1 MASEYLKWK
10 ARNEKPREKTVLTPA
25 EKRANWWD
33 YHKWHVGIGIVLLLI
48 MFDLAKSALHIG
60 EPQYDYQIAYVGS
73 RTLPT
78 DTVSAAETAFAA
90 LGEDANGDG
99 KVTVRLNQ
107 YAETGKTDQDTA
119 AYSAASSVK
128 LMADLESCDS
138 FFFLLEDPD
147 RFQEQYE
154 ALSLPDGSFP
164 KHGAYDWEDCCFS
177 WTDCP
182 ALAGQELGSY
192 TENILGEEFR
202 GENTTILDQL
212 FLARRGFWNNQSIKN
227 QAECEDL
234 WEKITKGADS

>member
-33 YHKWHVGIGIVLLLI
+33 YHKWHVGLGIVLLLVL
-48 MFDLAKSALHIG
+48 FDLAKSALHIG
-60 EPQYDYQIAYVGS
+60 EIQVDYQIAYVGS
-73 RTLPT
+73 RTLPA

-107 YAETGKTDQDTA
+107 YAEAGKTDQDTA

-138 FFFLLEDPD
+138 FFFLLEDPE
-147 RFQEQYE
+147 RFQNPYE
-154 ALSLPDGSFP
+154 ALSLPDGDFP
-164 KHGAYDWEDCCFS
+164 LTGASAWEDCCFR
-177 WTDCP
+177 WADCP
-182 ALAGQELGSY
+182 ALSGQELGSY
-192 TENILGEEFR
+192 TETILGENLH
-202 GENTTILDQL
+202 GENTAILDQL
-212 FLARRGFWNNQSIKN
+212 FLARRGFWNNHSVKN
-227 QAECEDL
+227 LAECEDL